1 MTNRRRANLL
11 LGVLNLNFTNEV
23 DERVWADRIRAHLH
37 ARGGIAPPQRQ
48 HDDPKGQPSLV
59 A

>member
-1 MTNRRRANLL
+1 MTNRANLL
-11 LGVLNLNFTNEV
+11 LGLLTLNFTNEV

-48 HDDPKGQPSLV
+48 YDDPRGRPSLV